1 MDTKPDPAILKE
13 VRYPERFPQHVTQFH
28 EYYRMKYS
36 DVAAEKLE
44 DFLVMKIAPTLARE
58 DLYWE
63 PFQMELENVLKITK
77 HYYVKR
83 KLKIK

>member
-1 MDTKPDPAILKE
+1 
-13 VRYPERFPQHVTQFH
+13 
-28 EYYRMKYS
+28 MKYS